1 MNLSCSYLG
10 LNLHSPL
17 IVGSGPFDTPKSA
30 RDCQTAGAAMLVMH
44 SLFEEQFAAERA
56 ARYWSMEHA
65 SGPEEYEMM
74 MEVDPADLSFF
85 GLTPEEYFERLASL
99 KKTLSIPVAGSING
113 TSPGNWVL
121 YAQEMEKAGADAI
134 ELNLYDPIMDTSVK
148 GARVEEHVLEIVRL
162 VRKTVTKVPLA
173 VKLCPFYSSVGNLI
187 QEIDALG
194 ADGIVMF
201 NRFYQP
207 DFDISGAEP
216 KTARDLNLSASAELP
231 LRLRWTAALYGRIRA
246 NIAIA
251 GGVHTG
257 ADAVKSVL
265 AGADAV
271 QVVSAIMRRGAN
283 SLSAIR
289 DEMSSWLTQRG
300 VSSLD
305 VIRGRMSLQKV
316 LNPETYDRA
325 NYVGIIREQAA
336 NAEV

>member
-1 MNLSCSYLG
+1 
-10 LNLHSPL
+10 
-17 IVGSGPFDTPKSA
+17 
-30 RDCQTAGAAMLVMH
+30 
-44 SLFEEQFAAERA
+44 
-56 ARYWSMEHA
+56 
-65 SGPEEYEMM
+65 
-74 MEVDPADLSFF
+74 
-85 GLTPEEYFERLASL
+85 
-99 KKTLSIPVAGSING
+99 
-113 TSPGNWVL
+113 
-121 YAQEMEKAGADAI
+121 
-134 ELNLYDPIMDTSVK
+134 
-148 GARVEEHVLEIVRL
+148 
-162 VRKTVTKVPLA
+162 
-173 VKLCPFYSSVGNLI
+173 
-187 QEIDALG
+187 
-194 ADGIVMF
+194 MF

-216 KTARDLNLSASAELP
+216 KTARDLNLSASTELP